1 MQQQTERERR
11 CMHTGARWWYE
22 ASNQSCCMWKET
34 ACILSLS
41 SLIIQLNGCSSRHYG
56 QLSIINNNMVAVA
69 MGMKT
74 ADRTGYV
81 CERERRGG
89 YCALREKLITIHVDH
104 KRAKI
109 RLLMICCCL
118 IKMGESY
125 IIDDAV
131 KRQASRTAIAKLK
144 SRSAR

>member
-1 MQQQTERERR
+1 MHAHRR
-11 CMHTGARWWYE
+11 KVVVRGFKSELLHVEGN
-22 ASNQSCCMWKET
+22 SVHP
-34 ACILSLS
+34 L